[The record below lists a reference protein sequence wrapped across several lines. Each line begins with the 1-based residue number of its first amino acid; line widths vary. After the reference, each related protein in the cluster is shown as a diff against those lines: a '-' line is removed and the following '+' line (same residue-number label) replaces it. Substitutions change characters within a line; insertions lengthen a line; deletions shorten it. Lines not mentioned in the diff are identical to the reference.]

1 MEDGIKFSGLLRKAE
16 LSKKEEL
23 PRVFAESGWTYV
35 DKEKVFFSLDSLD
48 EQRNVVWVAQPNR
61 DWGQSWT
68 QSE

>member
-1 MEDGIKFSGLLRKAE
+1 MF
-16 LSKKEEL
+16 KKEEEL
-23 PRVFAESGWTYV
+23 PRVFVESGWTYV
-35 DKEKVFFSLDSLD
+35 DKEKVFFSPDSLD

>member
-1 MEDGIKFSGLLRKAE
+1 MQKNE
-16 LSKKEEL
+16 EEL

-35 DKEKVFFSLDSLD
+35 DKEKVFSLDSLD